1 MADKKPLT
9 NLQGIDKDEQFT
21 SHEFADLLGVKVS
34 TVRRWARFG
43 LENVRLPHDRICLKQ
58 MTFTL
63 RNYEWW
69 QAEVLRGRPASS
81 SLFFMVIRSRM
92 QSRRCCC
99 R

>member
-1 MADKKPLT
+1 L
-9 NLQGIDKDEQFT
+9 LIT
-21 SHEFADLLGVKVS
+21 SHELADLLGVKVS

-43 LENVRLPHDRICLKQ
+43 LENVRLPHGRVGLKQ

-69 QAEVLRGRPASS
+69 QAEVLSGRPASS
-81 SLFFMVIRSRM
+81 SSFLMVIRSRM
-92 QSRRCCC
+92 QPRRCCC